1 MDTKKDDAGLD
12 GFGDTLDDICNVRQ
26 QGFVDASCG
35 PQAPPAQPAQPVKPQ
50 VP

>member
-1 MDTKKDDAGLD
+1 MANKKEDSGSN
-12 GFGDTLDDICNVRQ
+12 GFGDNLGDVCNAD
-26 QGFVDASCG
+26 QGFVNASCG